1 MSMKRFSAAVI
12 LSVALAL
19 TGCGWGT
26 QTSDETPSTPK
37 KISEKLTDERKCEKR
52 NKKKVCIKWDDKD
65 WIFVTS
71 DGSRWDVD
79 ENEYN
84 EYKVGDYWP
93 R

>member
-1 MSMKRFSAAVI
+1 MTTTKKSS
-12 LSVALAL
+12 LVALAVVFAL

-26 QTSDETPSTPK
+26 QTSDETPSSPK
-37 KISEKLTDERKCEKR
+37 RISEKLTDERKCEKR
-52 NKKKVCIKWDDKD
+52 NKKKVCTKWDDKD

-79 ENEYN
+79 EKDYN
-84 EYKVGDYWP
+84 AYKVGDYWP